1 MTRASLLAVA
11 LPLAL
16 ALPLAACDG
25 SARQEA
31 DSVVRATERFRRAE
45 NAEKPAVIH
54 DLRATRCS
62 AADVCRARKEC
73 LAYAEPTV
81 QALLLKTEVQNGL
94 GRLEKDAMAK
104 DSDEAKALPQK
115 LDDAQRLLKEG
126 IDHLDACDRE
136 IQALRRAHRL

>member
-1 MTRASLLAVA
+1 MTRAALLLAISLAVA
-11 LPLAL
+11 L
-16 ALPLAACDG
+16 AACEG

-45 NAEKPAVIH
+45 NADKPAIIH

-81 QALLLKTEVQNGL
+81 QALLLKTEVQSAL

-115 LDDAQRLLKEG
+115 LDDAERLLKAG
-126 IDHLDACDRE
+126 IDHLGTCDAE
-136 IQALRRAHRL
+136 IQALRRTHRL